1 MEEKI
6 NIEFKVGDTVWHKN
20 LVTNEA
26 KETKVKWYRGIL
38 CSDGSKCVIYHTED
52 NTIAVNI
59 EGKPNNTNMFATK
72 EECDSYPP
80 YNPYQYNR
88 KNDKQ

>member
-6 NIEFKVGDTVWHKN
+6 NIEFKVNDVVWHKN

-26 KETKVKWYRGIL
+26 MKTKIKWYKGVV

-52 NTIAVNI
+52 GTIAVNI
-59 EGKPNNTNMFATK
+59 EGRPNNTNIFATK

-80 YNPYQYNR
+80 YNPYQYNN
-88 KNDKQ
+88 NDEK

>member
-26 KETKVKWYRGIL
+26 MQTKIKWY
-38 CSDGSKCVIYHTED
+38 
-52 NTIAVNI
+52 
-59 EGKPNNTNMFATK
+59 
-72 EECDSYPP
+72 
-80 YNPYQYNR
+80 
-88 KNDKQ
+88 